1 MKYVRVPIN
10 IRPVILAVLI
20 VVAILF
26 AGYIP
31 AINTAE
37 AQSDILLER
46 RLSQIEQRFYTL
58 ESRLSRIE
66 QAPSA
71 LPQSPSLNRSDVEIS
86 NLRALLDA
94 QRLQMEALRM
104 RADDLE
110 CGLARV
116 DERTLTP
123 AAREARRRTSPDGTE
138 QCRADP
144 NTPVKL
150 MARER

>member
-1 MKYVRVPIN
+1 MKYVKLLLN
-10 IRPVILAVLI
+10 TRPVVFALAI
-20 VVAILF
+20 GVVILF
-26 AGYIP
+26 AGYLP
-31 AINTAE
+31 WINTAE
-37 AQSDILLER
+37 AQNDILLER
-46 RLSQIEQRFYTL
+46 RLSQIEQRFYML

-66 QAPSA
+66 QAPSV
-71 LPQSPSLNRSDVEIS
+71 LPQSPSLTRNDVEVG

-94 QRLQMEALRM
+94 QRLQMEAVRM
-104 RADDLE
+104 RVDDLE

-138 QCRADP
+138 QCRANT

-150 MARER
+150 MAR